1 MLLDKIRRVEYI
13 SRQIRTMGILA
24 NTAKKIVF
32 WNYSRTSWQW
42 DVLCVLILVFIF
54 LTPNSWFE
62 NSEFRRQRTVV
73 ISAQVIGAQA
83 DRAVIEQEA
92 RRVAATPDSK
102 VTAVREQRDESGRL
116 TGYEV
121 DIR

>member
-1 MLLDKIRRVEYI
+1 MSV
-13 SRQIRTMGILA
+13 LA

-42 DVLCVLILVFIF
+42 DVLCALILVFIF
-54 LTPNSWFE
+54 LTPKSWFE

-73 ISAQVIGAQA
+73 ISAQVIGVQA
-83 DRAVIEQEA
+83 DRAAIEQEA

-102 VTAVREQRDESGRL
+102 VIAVREQRDESGRL

>member
-1 MLLDKIRRVEYI
+1 
-13 SRQIRTMGILA
+13 MGFLS

-54 LTPNSWFE
+54 LTPKSWFA
-62 NSEFRRQRTVV
+62 NNEFRRQRTVV
-73 ISAQVIGAQA
+73 LSAEVVGAQS
-83 DRAVIEQEA
+83 DRGVIERRA
-92 RRVAATPDSK
+92 RELAGRPDSR
-102 VTAVREQRDESGRL
+102 VTAVREVRDSAGKL
-116 TGYEV
+116 IGYEV

>member
-1 MLLDKIRRVEYI
+1 
-13 SRQIRTMGILA
+13 MGFLS
-24 NTAKKIVF
+24 NTAKKIAF

-54 LTPNSWFE
+54 LTPKSWFE

-73 ISAQVIGAQA
+73 ISAEVVGTQA
-83 DRAVIEQEA
+83 DRTVVEQRAKEA
-92 RRVAATPDSK
+92 AGRPESR
-102 VTAVREQRDESGRL
+102 VTAVREIRDVTGKL
-116 TGYEV
+116 VGYEV